1 MTTRVICNRDWVNI
15 LLNSHWNSH
24 LYRQEVYSVLCALYD
39 KAPSLMDESFKW
51 IGIYIDE
58 QNSFILE
65 PHLVGVYFFFQME
78 ECNTNK
84 LFKEGNYFS

>member
-1 MTTRVICNRDWVNI
+1 
-15 LLNSHWNSH
+15 
-24 LYRQEVYSVLCALYD
+24 
-39 KAPSLMDESFKW
+39 MDESFKW

-84 LFKEGNYFS
+84 LFKDKEIILVSNYNVARDLVLNKLKDIPCEGAEMYM